1 MELKDQRDEGYWN
14 SEKRES
20 WRTGHLKRSS
30 DLPPAQVDLT
40 ERASGTDNLRVTI
53 LPLSGLY
60 WPGLPRWLRGKESA
74 CQCRDRRR
82 LRFDPWV
89 RGDLTSLNVSCIGRQ
104 VLYH

>member
-40 ERASGTDNLRVTI
+40 GRE
-53 LPLSGLY
+53 
-60 WPGLPRWLRGKESA
+60 PGE
-74 CQCRDRRR
+74 
-82 LRFDPWV
+82 
-89 RGDLTSLNVSCIGRQ
+89 
-104 VLYH
+104 

>member
-40 ERASGTDNLRVTI
+40 GREPGEQTTSGSLFSRFLVSIGQGFPGGSVGKNLPANAGTAGD
-53 LPLSGLY
+53 SGSI
-60 WPGLPRWLRGKESA
+60 PGSEG
-74 CQCRDRRR
+74 
-82 LRFDPWV
+82 
-89 RGDLTSLNVSCIGRQ
+89 I
-104 VLYH
+104 